1 MKKVL
6 VSICMVSAV
15 LAMSSCRTVEKA
27 ASLSSISGEW
37 NIVEVNGAKV
47 VLGEGR
53 TAPYIGFDT
62 TTGRIHGS
70 SGCNRMMGG
79 FDVNSVPGALEFKGM
94 GSTRMMCPDMTT
106 ENNVLNALGQVKS
119 YKKAGKNK
127 MYLCNASKRPV
138 MMLEKKAAD
147 LGLSSLNGEWLIQK
161 VNGEVIPTGMEKQP
175 FIKFNVKD
183 KTIHGCAGCNLMNGG
198 FVSSTEDPKA
208 ISFPAVMSTMMA
220 CPDMEVEGKVM
231 KALNEVKS
239 FAIQEDGTV
248 SLYDANSGIA
258 LLLKKK

>member
-15 LAMSSCRTVEKA
+15 LVMSSCRTVEKA
-27 ASLSSISGEW
+27 VSLSSISGEW

-47 VLGEGR
+47 VSGENR
-53 TAPYIGFDT
+53 TAPFIGFDT
-62 TTGRIHGS
+62 TEGRVHGS
-70 SGCNRMMGG
+70 SGCNRMMGS
-79 FDVNSVPGALEFKGM
+79 FDVNSTPGTLEFKGM

-106 ENNVLNALGQVKS
+106 ENNVLNALAQVKS
-119 YKKAGKNK
+119 YQKAGKNK

-147 LGLSSLNGEWLIQK
+147 PGLSSLNGEWLIQK
-161 VNGEVIPTGMEKQP
+161 VHGEAIPTGMEKQP

-198 FVSSTEDPKA
+198 FVTSVENAEA

-231 KALNEVKS
+231 KALNEVQS
-239 FAIQEDGTV
+239 FKVQADGTLA
-248 SLYDANSGIA
+248 LYDASNGVA
-258 LLLKKK
+258 LSLKKK